1 MDLYRGNH
9 HGRLAE
15 GDPVPGYV
23 LVALQPEAES
33 VAIPELM
40 PNSLLI
46 SNELTVERPLRLG
59 EQVTVQS
66 RLADISERLGGRFGY
81 IDDGETANT
90 QVAIYDYGDCR
101 LICEVRN
108 LASDGEEQ
116 AVGVFHD
123 VCLVHRR
130 DLTAPVLARVI
141 EGELHD
147 AFGTRHRYRLDR

>member
-1 MDLYRGNH
+1 MPDASLLTDDVRAQVGREGPPALVTVSRRAVERTMDLYRGNH

-81 IDDGETANT
+81 SLYVRTETN
-90 QVAIYDYGDCR
+90 C
-101 LICEVRN
+101 
-108 LASDGEEQ
+108 
-116 AVGVFHD
+116 
-123 VCLVHRR
+123 
-130 DLTAPVLARVI
+130 
-141 EGELHD
+141 HD
-147 AFGTRHRYRLDR
+147 ASGAFVARMSQTLMYYDPAAERAGDEP